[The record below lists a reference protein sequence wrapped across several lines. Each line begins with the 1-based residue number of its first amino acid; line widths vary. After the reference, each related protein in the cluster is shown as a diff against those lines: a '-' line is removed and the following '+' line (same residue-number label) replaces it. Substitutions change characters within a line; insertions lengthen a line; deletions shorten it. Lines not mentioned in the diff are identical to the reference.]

1 MGADAQREVGRAP
14 GYSFL
19 PPSNFLGLAPED
31 SAYETSRALILPIP
45 YDATTSYKGGAKDGP
60 RAILEASAQIE
71 LYDVELD
78 AEPAL
83 EWGVHTL
90 PALAPD
96 LRSAEA
102 TIESIA
108 AAVIDLPCREKLL
121 CVLGGEHSISVGVA
135 RGLYSHFGE
144 FVTVQLDAHAD
155 LRDEYHETPYSHA
168 CAARRILDLGGEV
181 IQFGIRSLDRTEAD
195 FLKENP
201 AKVTAHLASV
211 MHRDRSYLTALI
223 EKIKGKQVFLTID
236 LDAFDPSVIPAT
248 GTPEPGGLL
257 WYDVLEI
264 VQTVAR
270 ESTVIAFD
278 VVELAPIPG
287 LHAPDF
293 TAAKLVYKVLTAVL
307 GKE

>member
-1 MGADAQREVGRAP
+1 MP

-19 PPSNFLGLAPED
+19 PPANFLGLAPED
-31 SAYETSRALILPIP
+31 SAYETSRAVILPIP

-144 FVTVQLDAHAD
+144 FITVQLDAHAD
-155 LRDEYHETPYSHA
+155 LRDEYHGTPYSHA

-181 IQFGIRSLDRTEAD
+181 IQLGIRSLDRTEAD
-195 FLKENP
+195 FLRDNP
-201 AKVTAHLASV
+201 NKVTAHLASQ
-211 MHRDRSYLTALI
+211 MHRDRSYLTALV
-223 EKIKGKQVFLTID
+223 EKIQGKQVFLTID

-270 ESTVIAFD
+270 ESTVIGFD

-293 TAAKLVYKVLTAVL
+293 TAAKLVYKVMTEVL
-307 GKE
+307 SPKHSD